1 MVREGRTKG
10 NQEVWGTIHMPS
22 HKSNSLHGVPNTMKT
37 GSYINAVRRF
47 IRRRGPV
54 RQMRSD
60 NGSNFIGVRREL
72 KKALVGMNQDE
83 VKAEML
89 KENCDW
95 MEVKL
100 NVPSVSHMG
109 GIWERQIQTLRSVL
123 SALLEKNGQQLN
135 DEALRTFMCEAKAV
149 ATSRPLTTEGISSP
163 GFAEMPTPNHFLT
176 LKTKV
181 VLPPTRVFKYADL
194 YARKCWRRVQHLTN

>member
-22 HKSNSLHGVPNTMKT
+22 HKSNSLHGVPNTMET

-47 IRRRGPV
+47 ICRRGPV

-72 KKALVGMNQDE
+72 KKALAGMNQDE

-109 GIWERQIQTLRSVL
+109 GIWERQIQTVRSVL
-123 SALLEKNGQQLN
+123 SALLEKNGEQLN
-135 DEALRTFMCEAKAV
+135 DEALRTFMCEAEVV
-149 ATSRPLTTEGISSP
+149 ANSRPLRTEGISSP
-163 GFAEMPTPNHFLT
+163 GLAEVPTPNHFLT
-176 LKTKV
+176 LKTILRTCLYT
-181 VLPPTRVFKYADL
+181 VLCVF
-194 YARKCWRRVQHLTN
+194 